1 MSGARAPVPAFR
13 AFTALCGHNGNLILR
28 EPHTAMTANVQRAFV
43 LSLLVLLMLGTRIN
57 HFAPIPDASWAV
69 FFIGGFHLRSWTRWA
84 FPLLMVLAV
93 AIDWAVISSQGM
105 DFWGHYCVSSGY
117 WALVPAY
124 FAMWAGGMLLRHWY
138 KGVGVQSLGLFAA
151 TLVVSVAVCH
161 LFAQGGFYW
170 TSSVV
175 AEPTVAGWA
184 KNYTDWLLPYL
195 RTAAIYTGVAALAQV
210 AVEAFGRQP
219 ANDRI
224 AH

>member
-1 MSGARAPVPAFR
+1 MNTTS
-13 AFTALCGHNGNLILR
+13 
-28 EPHTAMTANVQRAFV
+28 QRALV
-43 LSLLVLLMLGTRIN
+43 MALVAALLVLTRLHLPATFGHLG
-57 HFAPIPDASWAV
+57 PLPDASWAA
-69 FFIGGFHLRSWTRWA
+69 FFIGGYYLRGWSRWA

-93 AIDWAVISSQGM
+93 AIDWAVISGQGM

-124 FAMWAGGMLLRHWY
+124 FAMWAGGMLLRRWY
-138 KGVGVQSLGLFAA
+138 KGVSVQSLALFGA

-170 TSSVV
+170 TSNVV

-184 KNYTDWLLPYL
+184 KNYSDWLLPYL
-195 RTAAIYTGVAALAQV
+195 RTAAIYTGVAALVQV
-210 AVEAFGRQP
+210 AVEVFGRQP

>member
-1 MSGARAPVPAFR
+1 
-13 AFTALCGHNGNLILR
+13 
-28 EPHTAMTANVQRAFV
+28 MTANVQRAFV

-69 FFIGGFHLRSWTRWA
+69 FFIGGFYLRSWTRWV

-93 AIDWAVISSQGM
+93 AIDWAVISGQGM

-124 FAMWAGGMLLRHWY
+124 FAMWAGGMLLRYWY
-138 KGVGVQSLGLFAA
+138 KGLSVQSLALFGA

-170 TSSVV
+170 TSNVV

-184 KNYTDWLLPYL
+184 KNYADWLLPYL
-195 RTAAIYTGVAALAQV
+195 RTAALYTGAAALV
-210 AVEAFGRQP
+210 HVVVEAVAKQP
-219 ANDRI
+219 ATGRV